1 MNSTNFI
8 VFYRFLFAAMYE
20 ASRSGIGRNLYNN
33 YVRKKRGLNQEDSEE
48 SPLASQ
54 AVLSGKRL
62 AHVFR
67 SFADTAETFDR
78 YVDIIYVIVT
88 LVKSSH

>member
-1 MNSTNFI
+1 MNSINFI
-8 VFYRFLFAAMYE
+8 AFYRFLFAAMYE

-33 YVRKKRGLNQEDSEE
+33 FVRKKRGLNQENSDE
-48 SPLASQ
+48 SHLPSQ

-78 YVDIIYVIVT
+78 YVFNGLLTVFNQN
-88 LVKSSH
+88 

>member
-1 MNSTNFI
+1 MNSINFI
-8 VFYRFLFAAMYE
+8 AFYRFLFAAMYE

-33 YVRKKRGLNQEDSEE
+33 YVRKKRGLNREDSEE

-78 YVDIIYVIVT
+78 YVDT
-88 LVKSSH
+88 ETSNS